1 MWLVRLMWFHSSLIV
16 CIIDVVL
23 TRSSAVCLAEVVD
36 VASFDSGTA
45 GVVGG
50 VLCCV
55 SRCYLAIF
63 WLYYV

>member
-1 MWLVRLMWFHSSLIV
+1 MWLVWLMWFHSSLIV
-16 CIIDVVL
+16 CITDVVL

-36 VASFDSGTA
+36 VASFESGTA